1 MKFKRKSVGN
11 KVEFE
16 SIQQPEIKD
25 KKVKNSAKKVVYISK
40 NGSKAIFDSVHL
52 CAKIFD
58 VDISTIKYKI
68 EHPIPKRK
76 ATLKGGD
83 WLKGGH
89 LEYLN
94 N

>member
-25 KKVKNSAKKVVYISK
+25 KKVKTPAKKIVYIGK
-40 NGSKAIFDSVHL
+40 HGSKAIFDSIHL
-52 CAKIFD
+52 CAKIFGKD
-58 VDISTIKYKI
+58 PTTIKYRI
-68 EHPIPKRK
+68 EHPNIKYN
-76 ATLKGGD
+76 LDFD
-83 WLKGGH
+83 WLEGGR